1 MESNTNFIDNRI
13 LVKLKDIMPDCS
25 LRYVPVENKSYICGY
40 DSDHDVSI
48 RLTYF
53 NSDPYYLYEIEYR
66 GSTILRRK
74 ALIEYLTSY
83 IYIIENIIN
92 FSRDL
97 KKQCSSFPHLPTK
110 DIRNL
115 KLEQIL

>member
-1 MESNTNFIDNRI
+1 MESNI
-13 LVKLKDIMPDCS
+13 LFKLKDIMPDCS
-25 LRYVPVENKSYICGY
+25 LRYVPIENKSYICGY
-40 DSDHDVSI
+40 DSDHDISI
-48 RLTYF
+48 RLTCF

-74 ALIEYLTSY
+74 AIIEYLTSY

-97 KKQCSSFPHLPTK
+97 KKQCSGFPHLPTK
-110 DIRNL
+110 DVRNL